1 MTYREKAIE
10 VVKIAGQEI
19 IDRAEELIVN
29 TDGIKSIDIWI
40 KIPSETD
47 DPYIVPEIQV
57 DTEVYPKREML
68 NKICEMRIR
77 NDKDNG

>member
-10 VVKIAGQEI
+10 VVKIAGQEL
-19 IDRAEELIVN
+19 IDRAKELIVN
-29 TDGIKSIDIWI
+29 TEGIKSIDIWI

-47 DPYIVPEIQV
+47 DPYVVPEIQV

-68 NKICEMRIR
+68 DKLVKLRLNKEE
-77 NDKDNG
+77 